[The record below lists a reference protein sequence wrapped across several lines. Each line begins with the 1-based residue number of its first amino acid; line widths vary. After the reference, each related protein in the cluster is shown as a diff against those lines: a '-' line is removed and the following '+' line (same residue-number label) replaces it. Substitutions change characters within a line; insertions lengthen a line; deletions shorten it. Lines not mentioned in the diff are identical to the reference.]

1 MTRTP
6 RTAPM
11 PKTALLALAA
21 ALALA
26 GCATPPPTTPDRPAA
41 LSDEAL
47 LDQGITFAVEDLVAQ
62 ALRAP
67 AFQPAPPPAAPAAA
81 LNALLKTPPKAEKAL
96 VLVDRA
102 VDGVTGQ
109 ETGATRE
116 LDRRTLQR
124 LADRLPDHTV
134 SGVDPQNAGKGN
146 FLVTSTL
153 SPVGSASGRNFVIK
167 MALTDLRS
175 GLVIAN
181 AAARVRANGVDET
194 PTPFFRESPA
204 VSRDRTTDGQIRTA
218 GAAAGTEADAL
229 YLSRL
234 PIAALIT
241 EGEKRYEQNDCAGAV
256 RYFEEAAA
264 RPEGQQLKVFNGL
277 YLCQT
282 QLERAPAAEATFARI
297 VALGLATNNLSVKF
311 LFNPGSVDFIADP
324 KISTAYTMWLRQIA
338 KETVAARACMSVV
351 GHSSRTGSEQVN
363 ARLSQ
368 QRALTVQRRL
378 EGVAPELTGR
388 MQPVGMGFR
397 ENLVGSGTDDLRDAL
412 DRRVEFKV
420 RPC

>member
-1 MTRTP
+1 MICNPPTTLVLK
-6 RTAPM
+6 AS
-11 PKTALLALAA
+11 LLALAVT
-21 ALALA
+21 LTLA
-26 GCATPPPTTPDRPAA
+26 GCSTQPPVTPERPVA

-47 LDQGITFAVEDLVAQ
+47 LDQGIRYAVDDLIAQ

-67 AFQPAPPPAAPAAA
+67 AFQPAPPPAA
-81 LNALLKTPPKAEKAL
+81 LNALLKSPPKVDKTL
-96 VLVDRA
+96 VLLDRA

-116 LDRRTLQR
+116 IDRRTLEQ
-124 LADRLPDHTV
+124 LTAGLPDHTV
-134 SGVDPQNAGKGN
+134 SAVAPQNSGKGQ

-153 SPVGSASGRNFVIK
+153 SPVGNAGGRNFVIK
-167 MALTDLRS
+167 MSLTDLRS
-175 GLVIAN
+175 GIVIAN

-194 PTPFFRESPA
+194 PTQFFRESPA

-218 GAAAGTEADAL
+218 GTSAGAQADAL
-229 YLSRL
+229 YISHL

-241 EGEKRYEQNDCAGAV
+241 EGEKRYEQGECKGAV
-256 RYFEEAAA
+256 QYFEEAAA
-264 RPEGQQLKVFNGL
+264 RPEGQLLKVFNGL

-282 QLERAPAAEATFARI
+282 QLDRTQAAETTFARI

-338 KETVAARACMSVV
+338 KEAVAARACMSVI

-378 EGVAPELTGR
+378 EAMAPELTGR
-388 MQPVGMGFR
+388 MQSVGMGFR

>member
-1 MTRTP
+1 MHKTRFI
-6 RTAPM
+6 
-11 PKTALLALAA
+11 ALAA

-26 GCATPPPTTPDRPAA
+26 GCVTQPTATPDRPAA

-47 LDQGITFAVEDLVAQ
+47 LDQGIHFAVDDLVAQ

-67 AFQPAPPPAAPAAA
+67 AFQPAPPPAAPVAA
-81 LNALLKTPPKAEKAL
+81 LGALLKTPPKADKAL
-96 VLVDRA
+96 VLLDRA

-116 LDRRTLQR
+116 IDRRTLQR
-124 LADRLPDHTV
+124 LSASLPDHAV
-134 SGVDPQNAGKGN
+134 SAVDPQNAGKGQ

-153 SPVGSASGRNFVIK
+153 SPVGNASGRNFVIK

-175 GLVIAN
+175 GIVIAN

-194 PTPFFRESPA
+194 PTLFFRESPA

-218 GAAAGTEADAL
+218 GTSAGAQADAL
-229 YLSRL
+229 YVSHL
-234 PIAALIT
+234 PVAALIT
-241 EGEKRYEQNDCAGAV
+241 EGEKRYEQGECKGAV
-256 RYFEEAAA
+256 TYFEEAAA

-277 YLCQT
+277 YLCQM
-282 QLERAPAAEATFARI
+282 QLERPQAAEATFARI

-311 LFNPGSVDFIADP
+311 LFSPGTVDFIADP

-338 KETVAARACMSVV
+338 REAVAARACMSVV

-378 EGVAPELTGR
+378 EAVAPELTGR
-388 MQPVGMGFR
+388 MQSLGMGFR

>member
-1 MTRTP
+1 MPMICNP
-6 RTAPM
+6 RTTPILKASV
-11 PKTALLALAA
+11 LALAA
-21 ALALA
+21 TLYLA
-26 GCATPPPTTPDRPAA
+26 GCATQPPATPDRPVA

-47 LDQGITFAVEDLVAQ
+47 LDQGISYAVDDLIAQ

-81 LNALLKTPPKAEKAL
+81 LNALLKSPPKADKAL
-96 VLVDRA
+96 VLLDRA

-116 LDRRTLQR
+116 IDRRTLQR
-124 LADRLPDHTV
+124 LTAGLPDHTV
-134 SGVDPQNAGKGN
+134 SAVDPQNSGKGH

-153 SPVGSASGRNFVIK
+153 SPVGNASGRNFVIK
-167 MALTDLRS
+167 MSLTDLRS
-175 GLVIAN
+175 GIVIAN

-194 PTPFFRESPA
+194 PTQFFRESPA

-218 GAAAGTEADAL
+218 STSAGAQADAL
-229 YLSRL
+229 YISHL

-241 EGEKRYEQNDCAGAV
+241 EGEKRYEQGECKGAV
-256 RYFEEAAA
+256 QYFEEAAA
-264 RPEGQQLKVFNGL
+264 RPEGQLLKVFNGL

-282 QLERAPAAEATFARI
+282 QLERTQAAETTFARI

-338 KETVAARACMSVV
+338 KEAVAA
-351 GHSSRTGSEQVN
+351 
-363 ARLSQ
+363 
-368 QRALTVQRRL
+368 
-378 EGVAPELTGR
+378 
-388 MQPVGMGFR
+388 
-397 ENLVGSGTDDLRDAL
+397 
-412 DRRVEFKV
+412 
-420 RPC
+420 